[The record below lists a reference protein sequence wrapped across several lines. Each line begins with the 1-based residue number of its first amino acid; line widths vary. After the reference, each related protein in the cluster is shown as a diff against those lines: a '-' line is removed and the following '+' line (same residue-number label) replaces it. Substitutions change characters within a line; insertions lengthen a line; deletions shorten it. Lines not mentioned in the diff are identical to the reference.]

1 MVIAY
6 RANKIAAIIVTVLV
20 IFSTSSMAAEPAVGV
35 SVSVDKTEITIGDL
49 VTLTVSVR
57 YPKGVSVK
65 IPSLGDK
72 LGEFFIRDISL
83 PPPRSEKEGFVQE
96 ARYIVTTYIVGDV
109 TIPPI
114 TINYTYQD
122 ETGKTVE
129 KQLQTD
135 PVTVPVK
142 RTAPKDAED
151 IKDIKGPA
159 SVKFNWRP
167 YVLWGGV
174 AVAIIALT
182 IAGVYY
188 VKKMRPAAQLQAKL
202 RPPQPPHVV
211 ALEELDRIEA
221 MKLIEA
227 GEMDRYYDLVT
238 DVLRNY
244 LGARYSFSAMD
255 MTTDEVVSALMGRVR
270 RLDLKDTVSV
280 MLRESDLVK
289 FAREQSDAG
298 KAHGLI
304 EETRR
309 VVKETTPMTVS
320 QTISEN

>member
-1 MVIAY
+1 MIAY
-6 RANKIAAIIVTVLV
+6 RTNKIAAVIVAVLI
-20 IFSTSSMAAEPAVGV
+20 IFSTASMAAEPAVGV
-35 SVSVDKTEITIGDL
+35 SVSVDKTEMTIGDL

-57 YPKGVSVK
+57 YPKGVNVK
-65 IPSLGDK
+65 IPSLGEK

-83 PPPRSEKEGFVQE
+83 PPPRAEKNEFVQE
-96 ARYIVTTYIVGDV
+96 ARYIVTTYIVGDI
-109 TIPPI
+109 TIPPVTI
-114 TINYTYQD
+114 TYTYQD
-122 ETGKTVE
+122 ENGKTVE

-151 IKDIKGPA
+151 IKDIKAPVP
-159 SVKFNWRP
+159 VKFNWRP
-167 YVLWGGV
+167 YVLWG
-174 AVAIIALT
+174 AVAMVIIALT

-188 VKKMRPAAQLQAKL
+188 VKKMRPTAQLQAKL
-202 RPPQPPHVV
+202 KPPQPPHVV
-211 ALEELDRIEA
+211 ALQELDRIEA

-227 GEMDRYYDLVT
+227 GEMNRYYDMVT

-244 LGARYSFSAMD
+244 LGARYSFNAMD
-255 MTTDEVVSALMGRVR
+255 MTTGEVVSTLMGRLR

-289 FAREQSDAG
+289 FARQQSDAG
-298 KAHGLI
+298 KAHELI

-309 VVKETTPMTVS
+309 VVRETTPMTVS
-320 QTISEN
+320 QMISEN